1 MKFRSFSVLSG
12 IAVLTLLAT
21 ACGGGGD
28 DSASSEQS
36 TDGAMVIWADPNRTD
51 VLIPYAERF
60 GEAHGITVKVESIP
74 NEDLQDNFVTAHQAG
89 SPPDLVVGAHDWTG
103 NLVRNG
109 AIDPVQLPQEV
120 ADGFEQVALDA
131 VTFEGQLYGVPY
143 AMENLVLFRNTDLA
157 PEAPDTIEEL
167 IKEGKKLKESGK
179 VEEIMSLQVGSEG
192 DAYHIYPLY
201 TSAGGYLFGKDDE
214 GNLDPSDMGVGSES
228 SIKAFEKIAELGE
241 KGEGALKR
249 SIDSQNAG
257 PLFNEAKTAFLISG
271 PWAIADM
278 KEAGIPYEISPVPG
292 FANGD
297 EARPFIGVQA
307 FFVASGGA
315 NKVFAQEF
323 ATNFV
328 TETELAVALYEAD
341 SRPPALTAALEKVSA
356 DDPDLLKIVE
366 AGANGD
372 PLPAIP
378 EMAAIWGPFGQAE
391 AAVIAGEDVAEAV
404 KAAGEAI
411 SEQIG
416 G

>member
-1 MKFRSFSVLSG
+1 MKFRNFSVLSG
-12 IAVLTLLAT
+12 VAALALLAT
-21 ACGGGGD
+21 SCGGGGD
-28 DSASSEQS
+28 DTAASEEAA
-36 TDGAMVIWADPNRTD
+36 DGTMVIWADPNRTD
-51 VLIPYAERF
+51 VLIPYAEQF
-60 GEAHGITVKVESIP
+60 SEAHGITVKVESIP

-89 SPPDLVVGAHDWTG
+89 SPPDLLVGAHDWTG

-109 AIDPVQLPQEV
+109 AIDPVQLPQDK
-120 ADGFEQVALDA
+120 ADGFEPVALDA
-131 VTFEGQLYGVPY
+131 VTFDGQLYGVPY

-157 PEAPDTIEEL
+157 PDAPESIEDLVDHGKEL
-167 IKEGKKLKESGK
+167 KADGE

-201 TSAGGYLFGKDDE
+201 TSAGGYLFGTDDE
-214 GNLDPSDMGVGSES
+214 GNLDPDDMGVGTES
-228 SIKAFEKIAELGE
+228 SIEAFEKIAELGE
-241 KGEGALKR
+241 KHEGALKR
-249 SIDSQNAG
+249 SIDSQNAS
-257 PLFNEAKTAFLISG
+257 PLFNEGKTAYLVSG

-278 KEAGIPYEISPVPG
+278 KEAGVPYEISPVPG
-292 FANGD
+292 FADGE

-307 FFVASGGA
+307 FFVSSGGA

-323 ATNFV
+323 VTNYV
-328 TETELAVALYEAD
+328 TETKLAVALYEAD
-341 SRPPALTAALEKVSA
+341 PRPPALTAALEAVSA
-356 DDPDLLKIVE
+356 DDPDLAKIVE

-372 PLPAIP
+372 PLPALP

-404 KAAGEAI
+404 EAAGAAI

>member
-12 IAVLTLLAT
+12 AAVLALLAT
-21 ACGGGGD
+21 SCGGGGD
-28 DSASSEQS
+28 ETASSEEPA
-36 TDGAMVIWADPNRTD
+36 DGTMVIWADPNRTD
-51 VLIPYAERF
+51 VLIPYAEKF
-60 GEAHGITVKVESIP
+60 GDAHGVTVEVESVP

-109 AIDPVQLPQEV
+109 AVDPIQLPQET

-131 VTFEGQLYGVPY
+131 VTFDGQLYGVPY

-157 PEAPDTIEEL
+157 PDAPESIEDLVEQ
-167 IKEGKKLKESGK
+167 GRKLKDDGK
-179 VEEIMSLQVGSEG
+179 VEEILSLQVGSEG

-201 TSAGGYLFGKDDE
+201 TSAGGYLFGRDGE
-214 GNLDPSDMGVGSES
+214 GSLDPSDLGVGTDS
-228 SIKAFEKIAELGE
+228 SIEAFEKIAELGE
-241 KGEGALKR
+241 KGEGVLKR

-257 PLFNEAKTAFLISG
+257 PLFHEGRTAFLISG

-292 FANGD
+292 FADGE

-315 NKVFAQEF
+315 NKLLAQEF
-323 ATNFV
+323 VTNYV
-328 TETELAVALYEAD
+328 ADPQLAVALYQAD
-341 SRPPALTAALEKVSA
+341 PRPPALTSALDAVAESN
-356 DDPDLLKIVE
+356 PDLAKIVE

-378 EMAAIWGPFGQAE
+378 EMAAVWGPFGQAE

-404 KAAGEAI
+404 KAAGAAI

>member
-1 MKFRSFSVLSG
+1 MKFRNFSVLSG
-12 IAVLTLLAT
+12 VAALALLAT
-21 ACGGGGD
+21 SCGD
-28 DSASSEQS
+28 DGDDTAASEEAA
-36 TDGAMVIWADPNRTD
+36 DGTMVIWADPNRTD
-51 VLIPYAERF
+51 VLIPYAEQF
-60 GEAHGITVKVESIP
+60 SEAHGITVKVESIP

-89 SPPDLVVGAHDWTG
+89 SPPDLLVGAHDWTG

-109 AIDPVQLPQEV
+109 AIDPVQLPQDK
-120 ADGFEQVALDA
+120 ADGFEPVALDA
-131 VTFEGQLYGVPY
+131 VTFDGQLYGVPY

-157 PEAPDTIEEL
+157 PDAPESIEDLVDHGKEL
-167 IKEGKKLKESGK
+167 KADGE

-201 TSAGGYLFGKDDE
+201 TSAGGYLFGTDDE
-214 GNLDPSDMGVGSES
+214 GNLDPDDMGVGTES
-228 SIKAFEKIAELGE
+228 SIEAFEKIAELGE
-241 KGEGALKR
+241 KHEGALKR
-249 SIDSQNAG
+249 SIDSQNAS
-257 PLFNEAKTAFLISG
+257 PLFNEGKTAYLVSG

-278 KEAGIPYEISPVPG
+278 KEAGVPYEISPVPG
-292 FANGD
+292 FADGE

-307 FFVASGGA
+307 FFVSSGGA

-323 ATNFV
+323 VTNYV
-328 TETELAVALYEAD
+328 TETKLAVALYEAD
-341 SRPPALTAALEKVSA
+341 PRPPALTAALEAVSA
-356 DDPDLLKIVE
+356 DDPDLAKIVE

-372 PLPAIP
+372 PLPALP

-404 KAAGEAI
+404 EAAGAAI